1 MSDKKPERVLG
12 IPKWGAF
19 TEKLDELFD
28 VPGAGN
34 PVVVYT
40 DKELVEFVN
49 MHLDERDQISIASFE
64 RYKKGEIVDD
74 EYVHLFVRAYKR
86 ALFLQKRRLME
97 SLEDDVPGGWQRYAW
112 ILERKF
118 DEWNLRA
125 KSVDETPDVGRLV
138 FRVMPDEGSEKD

>member
-1 MSDKKPERVLG
+1 MSDKEKRPQGRP
-12 IPKWGAF
+12 PKWEAF
-19 TEKLDELFD
+19 TRKMDELLD

-40 DKELVEFVN
+40 DEELVDFVN
-49 MHLDERDQISIASFE
+49 YHLDEELRVSVTSFRNYKRGE
-64 RYKKGEIVDD
+64 IDDNEITKLFIDAYKK
-74 EYVHLFVRAYKR
+74 
-86 ALFLQKRRLME
+86 ALFLQKKRLME
-97 SLEDDVPGGWQRYAW
+97 SLEEDVPGGWQRYAW

-138 FRVMPDEGSEKD
+138 FRVTSEEEKE

>member
-1 MSDKKPERVLG
+1 MSDKKRTQGRP
-12 IPKWGAF
+12 PKWEAF
-19 TEKLDELFD
+19 TRKMDELFD

-40 DKELVEFVN
+40 DEELVDFVN
-49 MHLDERDQISIASFE
+49 YHLEEELQVSLTSF
-64 RYKKGEIVDD
+64 RNYKRGEIDD
-74 EYVHLFVRAYKR
+74 NAITKLFVDAYKR

-138 FRVMPDEGSEKD
+138 FRVIPDEKEE